1 MPRVYVNSADNFCYI
16 CGEFTV
22 SSQKRVCTTRIR
34 KAYHQYFGCKVGD
47 QEKPW
52 APYICCNS
60 CVTALNE
67 WLKKKRKAM
76 PFAVPM
82 IWREPT
88 DHVNDYYFCHTP
100 SMKKGFNRKK
110 KSVIEYP
117 NIPSA
122 IRPVRHSDELPIP
135 EPREID
141 LLSLDDAESLEECS
155 VSEPCTSTNE
165 EFGIT
170 TEPHLI
176 NKSELNDLVRDLD
189 LPKVKAEL
197 LASRLKQWN
206 LLQSGA
212 KVCSFRTRQQ
222 SLAQFFSMK
231 GGLVYC
237 TDIGGIMQ
245 EFGYSH
251 RPEQWRLFIDS
262 SKLSLKAVLL
272 HNKNMLP
279 SIPVGYAAHM
289 KETYENMKNLLQCI
303 NYEQYCWQLCGDF
316 KVIAILL
323 GLHPGYTKYCCFLCE
338 WDSRA
343 RHEHYLKKEWPKR
356 STLKAG
362 TKNVKYTPLVEASK
376 ILLPPLHINL

>member
-1 MPRVYVNSADNFCYI
+1 
-16 CGEFTV
+16 
-22 SSQKRVCTTRIR
+22 
-34 KAYHQYFGCKVGD
+34 
-47 QEKPW
+47 
-52 APYICCNS
+52 
-60 CVTALNE
+60 
-67 WLKKKRKAM
+67 
-76 PFAVPM
+76 M

-88 DHVNDYYFCHTP
+88 DHVNDCYFCLTP
-100 SMKKGFNRKK
+100 SIKKGFNRKK

-122 IRPVRHSDELPIP
+122 IRPVPHSDELPIP
-135 EPREID
+135 ESREID
-141 LLSLDDAESLEECS
+141 LLRSDNAESSEECS
-155 VSEPCTSTNE
+155 VSEPCTSRNKK
-165 EFGIT
+165 FGVT

-176 NKSELNDLVRDLD
+176 NESKLNDLVRDLD

-206 LLQSGA
+206 LLQSGV
-212 KVCSFRTRQQ
+212 KVCSFCTLQQ
-222 SLAQFFSMK
+222 SLAQCFSMK

-237 TDIGGIMQ
+237 TDVGGIMQ
-245 EFGYSH
+245 EFRYSH
-251 RPEQWRLFIDS
+251 RPEEWRLFIDL

-289 KETYENMKNLLQCI
+289 KETYENIKNLLQCI

-323 GLHPGYTKYCCFLCE
+323 GLRPGYTNYCCFLCE

-356 STLKAG
+356 NTLKAG
-362 TKNVKYTPLVEASK
+362 TKNVKYHTTR
-376 ILLPPLHINL
+376 